1 MQFEAVFPTKTAIKT
16 SIKRKP
22 QTGKR
27 ASEIFTFVLLR
38 GDSVEILLDRDL
50 EKFQSNEAQI
60 HVWGKLKHD
69 LNSCESFQTFAQRHL
84 KRYRIR

>member
-1 MQFEAVFPTKTAIKT
+1 MQFKAVFPAKTAIKK

-27 ASEIFTFVLLR
+27 ASEIFTIVLLR
-38 GDSVEILLDRDL
+38 GDSAEILFDRNL

-60 HVWGKLKHD
+60 HVWG
-69 LNSCESFQTFAQRHL
+69 NSNM
-84 KRYRIR
+84 I